1 MTATQACP
9 IARAEAS
16 LAAIFAAC
24 QAYKA
29 RHAQARQAKAD
40 ARLAQGGLWWRK
52 EGNEIGQPPP
62 PGASEADT
70 KNL

>member
-24 QAYKA
+24 QANKA
-29 RHAQARQAKAD
+29 RAAAARQAKAD
-40 ARLAQGGLWWRK
+40 ARLAQGGLWWQK
-52 EGNEIGQPPP
+52 DNSPTQHN
-62 PGASEADT
+62 D
-70 KNL
+70 

>member
-24 QAYKA
+24 EARKAAQAK
-29 RHAQARQAKAD
+29 ARQAQAD
-40 ARLAQGGLWWRK
+40 KRLAQGGLWWQK
-52 EGNEIGQPPP
+52 DNSPTQHN
-62 PGASEADT
+62 D
-70 KNL
+70 